1 VSVTDLANPLEVPG
15 RRREAAA
22 GVLHG
27 LEEDRRDR
35 VRTLEE
41 DLLLDLVGGPA
52 AERLGVVAEDRCPVA
67 VGVGHPERAG
77 DQGLEDVLE
86 GRETGDR
93 QRPLGGAVVGDR
105 PADDLGLHR
114 LAGQLEVLLGRLPRG
129 LDGLAATG
137 GEEDAVQVAGAAA
150 ASRWDSSI
158 AAGCA

>member
-1 VSVTDLANPLEVPG
+1 MTGRPG
-15 RRREAAA
+15 RRP
-22 GVLHG
+22 G

-41 DLLLDLVGGPA
+41 DLLLDLVA
-52 AERLGVVAEDRCPVA
+52 AQRPHALGSSPKTGARYRW
-67 VGVGHPERAG
+67 VGHPERAG

-105 PADDLGLHR
+105 PSDDLGLHR

-137 GEEDAVQVAGAAA
+137 GEEDAVQV
-150 ASRWDSSI
+150 
-158 AAGCA
+158 